1 MKTMLENNKSNS
13 CVCCRRTDLPTPLTE
28 KKSEWKIFGVSPDLK
43 WLLNIIFINVIDA
56 TFEKKSSFLNYK
68 FEIEIY

>member
-1 MKTMLENNKSNS
+1 MLQEDKFAN
-13 CVCCRRTDLPTPLTE
+13 PLTE
-28 KKSEWKIFGVSPDLK
+28 KKSEWKIFGVFPDLK